1 MLNFTSKS
9 LFLAIDQGGHASR
22 VMVFDMEGELVASA
36 QRAIHTTHPAIHYVE
51 QDAAE
56 ILASIRECLD
66 EIAEQLGSRVKNI
79 EAAGLATQRSNI
91 TCWDKHTGT
100 ALTPIISWQDTRAW
114 RWLEE
119 QHVDREDIHKTT
131 GLFPSA
137 HYGASKLRWCLDHND
152 NVKQALAE
160 KRLHMG
166 PMSSYLA
173 AQLTEEKIFAA
184 DPVSASRTLLWH
196 IHRQDWDEYLLKQF
210 GIPRE
215 VLPECVPTAYLF
227 GHINIRGQQVPL
239 NIVTGD
245 QSAALFAYGE
255 LQPETVYVNIGTGAF
270 VSRPSGYALLY
281 ARRLLTSVIYST
293 AQDTRFVLEGT
304 VNGAGSALEW
314 LEGQEPVT
322 RLWEQL
328 PVWLNEI
335 TKVPLFLNG
344 ISGLAAPYWVP
355 DFESEFLDDGDTAAK
370 YVALIESIVFLITA
384 NVQETMKFASHP
396 DQLQISGGLAKL
408 DGLLQRIA
416 DLTRLPIYRPSECE
430 STARGTAYLAAGMP
444 SHWPENKHGD
454 WIEPKDNPLLDQ
466 RYLLWENAMLDRMR
480 HANEARKK

>member
-1 MLNFTSKS
+1 VLNLTSKS

-22 VMVFDMEGELVASA
+22 VMVFDAEGDLAASA
-36 QRAIHTTHPAIHYVE
+36 QRAIHTTHPAIHCVE

-56 ILASIRECLD
+56 ILASIRECL
-66 EIAEQLGSRVKNI
+66 EEVVEQLGSRSKHI

-91 TCWDKHTGT
+91 VCWDKLSGT
-100 ALTPIISWQDTRAW
+100 ALSPILSWQDTRAW
-114 RWLEE
+114 RWLEDL
-119 QHVDREDIHKTT
+119 HVDREDVHKTT

-152 NVKQALAE
+152 RVKQALAD
-160 KRLHMG
+160 KRLYIG

-173 AQLTEEKIFAA
+173 AQLTEEKAFVA

-196 IHRQDWDEYLLKQF
+196 VHRKDWDEYLLKRF
-210 GIPRE
+210 GIPLE
-215 VLPECVPTAYLF
+215 ALPTCVPTAHRY
-227 GHINIRGQQVPL
+227 GNITIHGQQIPL

-245 QSAALFAYGE
+245 QSAALFAYGQV
-255 LQPETVYVNIGTGAF
+255 QPETVYVNIGTGAF

-281 ARRLLTSVIYST
+281 ARRLLSSVIYSDS
-293 AQDTRFVLEGT
+293 QDSHYVLEGT

-314 LEGQEPVT
+314 LAGQEPVT
-322 RLWEQL
+322 QIWEQL
-328 PVWLNEI
+328 PVWLNGV

-355 DFESEFLDDGDTAAK
+355 DFESEFLDAGDTAAK
-370 YVALIESIVFLITA
+370 YVGVIESIVFLITA

-396 DQLQISGGLAKL
+396 DQLQVTGGLAKL
-408 DGLLQRIA
+408 DGMLQRIA

-444 SHWPENKHGD
+444 NHWPENKHGD
-454 WIEPKDNPLLDQ
+454 WIEPNDNPLLDQ
-466 RYLLWENAMLDRMR
+466 RYLLWENAMLERMR
-480 HANEARKK
+480 TGKT